1 MGERK
6 RSMLRI
12 AVCDDEIIYIDNISD
27 LVKKYS
33 EKKSVEI
40 DVYQFERSFDLL
52 DRIEEG
58 ELYDAFLLDIY
69 MPGISGISVAE
80 ELREKHINA
89 PVIFLTSSPDHAIE
103 AFEVSATHYILK
115 PISEEKFFSAMD
127 KAISN
132 VPKKSKDEILL
143 KTERVYRSV
152 FVNDII
158 YVETDGNYQRVFLSN
173 GEEIRVR
180 MTSAELFNLL
190 CNWDRFYKCGRAYIV
205 NLGKINKLTN
215 KTVVVKGGNELQIPR
230 NVMIDLKEAYFKFFD
245 RHK

>member
-12 AVCDDEIIYIDNISD
+12 AVCDDEKIYIDNISD

-40 DVYQFERSFDLL
+40 DVYQFKRSFDLL

-69 MPGISGISVAE
+69 MPGISGMDVAE
-80 ELREKHINA
+80 ELRKKHIKA

-115 PISEEKFFSAMD
+115 PISEEK
-127 KAISN
+127 ISRAAG
-132 VPKKSKDEILL
+132 KQKQTL
-143 KTERVYRSV
+143 KNLNTSDPVREKCRRGFIKCSDHYHDAQISPR
-152 FVNDII
+152 FVRQI
-158 YVETDGNYQRVFLSN
+158 F
-173 GEEIRVR
+173 
-180 MTSAELFNLL
+180 
-190 CNWDRFYKCGRAYIV
+190 CCGGQKR
-205 NLGKINKLTN
+205 
-215 KTVVVKGGNELQIPR
+215 
-230 NVMIDLKEAYFKFFD
+230 
-245 RHK
+245 